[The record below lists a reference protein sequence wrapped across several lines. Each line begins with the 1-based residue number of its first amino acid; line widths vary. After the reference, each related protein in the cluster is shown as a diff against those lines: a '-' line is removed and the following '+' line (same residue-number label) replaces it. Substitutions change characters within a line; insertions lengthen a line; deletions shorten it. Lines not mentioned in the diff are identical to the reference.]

1 MKIDRDKISY
11 MVGARIRDFR
21 NERGMSQEELALAS
35 EIHPAYLGRLERGE
49 KCPTIDT
56 LYKISQGLKV
66 PISELLDV
74 EEGIEPTHPEAFKR
88 IQNAIASLLPLEAVR
103 IAGIIVEE
111 IVFLI
116 IAGSPIGNM
125 PPKGGGRL
133 ANE

>member
-56 LYKISQGLKV
+56 LYKVSQGLKV

-88 IQNAIASLLPLEAVR
+88 IQNAIANLSPLEAVK
-103 IAGIIVEE
+103 IAGIVEE
-111 IVFLI
+111 IVSLM
-116 IAGSPIGNM
+116 SSSS
-125 PPKGGGRL
+125 
-133 ANE
+133 